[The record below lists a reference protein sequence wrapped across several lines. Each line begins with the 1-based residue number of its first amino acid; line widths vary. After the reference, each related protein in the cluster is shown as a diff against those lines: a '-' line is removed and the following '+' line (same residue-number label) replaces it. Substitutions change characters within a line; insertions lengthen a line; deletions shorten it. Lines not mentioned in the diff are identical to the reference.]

1 MIPVVVAV
9 VLVIPLGLD
18 LYMPVPETNPV
29 TTEKIELGRRLFNDR
44 RLSRTGTIA
53 CASGHDP
60 ERGFSDGRPV
70 AGGVFGRT
78 GRRNAPALIN
88 RGYGRAFFWDAR
100 VRTLEEQVLKPIE
113 DPNEMDLPVEEAARR
128 VGLTPDGLSRSL
140 ATYVRSIL
148 SGNAPYDRFIHGE
161 RTALSPEQQLGLQIF
176 RGKGNCTACH
186 IGPNFTDEQFHN
198 TGVAWRDGRLI
209 DEGRF
214 AISNTPRDHG
224 AFKTPTLREVALTM
238 PYMHDGSIAT
248 LNDVVDV
255 YDRGGN
261 RNPFLDPQLRP
272 LRFSGEEKQALVSFL
287 RSLSGTIAK

>member
-1 MIPVVVAV
+1 MIPFIVTV

-18 LYMPVPETNPV
+18 LYMPVPEINPV

-44 RLSRTGTIA
+44 RLSRNGTIS
-53 CASGHDP
+53 CASCHDP

-70 AGGVFGRT
+70 AVGVFGRT
-78 GRRNAPALIN
+78 GRRNTPALIN

-100 VRTLEEQVLKPIE
+100 VRRLEEQVIKPIE
-113 DPNEMDLPVEEAARR
+113 DPNEMDLPVDEAARR
-128 VGLTPDGLSRSL
+128 VGLTPEGLSGSL

-148 SGNAPYDRFIHGE
+148 SGNSPYDRFIHGD
-161 RTALSPEQQLGLQIF
+161 RTALSSEQQLGLQIF

-214 AISNTPRDHG
+214 AISNAPRDHG

-238 PYMHDGSIAT
+238 PYMHDGSIPT
-248 LNDVVDV
+248 LKDVIDI

-272 LRFSGEEKQALVSFL
+272 LQLTDEEKQALASFL
-287 RSLSGTIAK
+287 LSLSGAIAK